1 MSLSFGPQGN
11 SELHAAGGEASREEE
26 MARAQHHREG
36 KEALEELRAN
46 GTVKQPWYRRL
57 FRRSSPRD

>member
-1 MSLSFGPQGN
+1 MSLGFGPQGN
-11 SELHAAGGEASREEE
+11 SELHAAGGQASREEE
-26 MARAQHHREG
+26 MARAQQHREG
-36 KEALEELRAN
+36 AEALEELRAN

>member
-1 MSLSFGPQGN
+1 MSLGFGPQGN
-11 SELHAAGGEASREEE
+11 SELHSAGGQASREEE
-26 MARAQHHREG
+26 AARAQHHREG
-36 KEALEELRAN
+36 KDALEELRAN